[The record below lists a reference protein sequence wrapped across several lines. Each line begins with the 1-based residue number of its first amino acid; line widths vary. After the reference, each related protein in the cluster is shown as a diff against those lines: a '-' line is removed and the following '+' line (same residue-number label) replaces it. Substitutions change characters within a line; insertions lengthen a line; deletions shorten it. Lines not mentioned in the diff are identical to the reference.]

1 MSKNG
6 MWGGLSNRNFKQ
18 SLSYLPNPAQLH
30 TIDFERLDGGLNIF
44 NLDYRLK
51 PSESPDMKNLRWKD
65 GTLSSRKGQQFV
77 IDRSEENPAE
87 VGYTAASEL
96 FWGYGF
102 VHVNDEI
109 RCFRPN
115 NLSMSYTTLK
125 TGVPTNRGTFFR
137 YGDYLMYKNKG
148 GYFRIAYDP
157 TGLTPATMFPVTTNA
172 NNEFKPITYINC
184 KPATAAGDAYQPQ
197 NRLSDEVEMWYSAE
211 SGVTQYYLP
220 ASTATNYINAITKVT
235 VDGVTYTQVPS
246 SPGANQFS
254 VTNDLNG
261 HPSYITF
268 GVAPPVANPFV
279 ANTVHICYSIAGSDY
294 TNAYNSVMDCPYAIV
309 YGGDQNL
316 CVVLGG
322 CEAQPNA
329 YFWSGNDQY
338 SMNPFYFPLEHY
350 NFAGDTE
357 SAIVGFGKQQ
367 GFLVVLGTKTIG
379 RAKFGTT
386 TTSSD
391 RLQIEM
397 PYTAINAQM
406 GCQYPWSIQLVEN
419 NICYLNEDHA
429 MCFIADSSA
438 AYENNIIPFSRKI
451 QGAVETSKGLLY
463 DIYTDVSQGRTPYS
477 VVYDDCYHVIANT
490 HAYVWDFRLS
500 EVSDP
505 SFFYYT
511 NITGI
516 AFVHDAEDLYSLD
529 KYGSLT
535 KFTNHYND
543 YGEPIEKV
551 YQFATQMMGTYDRLK
566 DMRSVLLSLRSDTGG
581 GARIKYITDYED
593 RYDLTNIPVW
603 TWSLVP
609 WDLDNWDISV
619 VKFAVVVRRNPM
631 CRHIRHFALRLE
643 NDTLNQDMSVISAQ
657 MQYVYVG
664 RQR

>member
-1 MSKNG
+1 M
-6 MWGGLSNRNFKQ
+6 
-18 SLSYLPNPAQLH
+18 SYLPNPAQLH

-77 IDRSEENPAE
+77 IDQHSAGE
-87 VGYTAASEL
+87 VGYTAYEEL
-96 FWGYGF
+96 YWGYGF
-102 VHVNDEI
+102 VHVDDEI
-109 RCFRPN
+109 RCFAPS
-115 NLSMSYTTLK
+115 NLSMTYTTLV
-125 TGVPTNRGTFFR
+125 TGVPQNRGTFFR
-137 YGDYLMYKNKG
+137 FGDDLFYKNSG
-148 GYFRIAYDP
+148 GYYCISYNSIGADP
-157 TGLTPATMFPVTTNA
+157 TGLFPVTTLNDH
-172 NNEFKPITYINC
+172 EFVPITYINC
-184 KPATAAGDAYQPQ
+184 KPATGAGDPYQPQ
-197 NRLSDEVEMWYSAE
+197 NRLSNQAEMWYSAE
-211 SGVTQYYLP
+211 SGVTDYYLP
-220 ASTATNYINAITKVT
+220 YGSAESHITAVTMVVVNGTKLTSGYTVNIN
-235 VDGVTYTQVPS
+235 DNTQTAYVHFNTAPAVP
-246 SPGANQFS
+246 
-254 VTNDLNG
+254 
-261 HPSYITF
+261 
-268 GVAPPVANPFV
+268 NPFE
-279 ANTVHICYSIAGSDY
+279 ANTVRFTY
-294 TNAYNSVMDCPYAIV
+294 TFSGTDAYDAIMDCPYAIV

-316 CVVLGG
+316 CVVVGG
-322 CEAQPNA
+322 CPAQPNA
-329 YFWSGNDQY
+329 YFWTGNDQFA
-338 SMNPFYFPLEHY
+338 MNPWYFPMEHY

-357 SAIVGFGKQQ
+357 SKVVGFGKQQ

-397 PYTAINAQM
+397 PYTAINARL

-419 NICYLNEDHA
+419 NICYLNDDHG
-429 MCFIADSSA
+429 MCLIADSSA
-438 AYENNIIPFSRKI
+438 AYENNIVPFSKKI
-451 QGAVETSKGLLY
+451 NGAVETSKGMLY
-463 DIYTDVSQGRTPYS
+463 DMFTDVSQGRDVYS
-477 VVYDDCYHVIANT
+477 VVYDDSYHVITNG

-500 EVSDP
+500 SSSDP

-511 NITGI
+511 AITGI
-516 AFVHDAEDLYSLD
+516 AFTRDAEDLYSLD
-529 KYGSLT
+529 LGGSLT
-535 KFTNHYND
+535 KFTTHYND